1 MQKRPNKE
9 GREKSL
15 LLGLVDLYLETG
27 KPIGSDTLR
36 TNGFE
41 TLSAATIRNYFA
53 KLEQAGYLTQQHSSG
68 GRIPTELAYKF
79 YADHYLT
86 TLSLKD
92 RELEKLRNR
101 LLKETREV
109 ASYLQEA
116 AEIISETTGCA
127 VFLSSPRFDQDLL
140 FDIKLVEIDS
150 HRCLCILITDFGT
163 VHTEL
168 LFTESNLSQIDLQK
182 VAQYLQSRILGLKR
196 AELTETEEQLATQFY
211 REIMLR
217 HIISYSNFTM
227 EDLYKTGFSRLLA
240 FSDFHDATAL
250 ANGLGF
256 FENEADLRE
265 ALKKVALQGE
275 LCCWIGR
282 DLEFLSTSLLGCSL
296 ILIPYRIHENIVGAI
311 GLFGPQRIPYKR
323 LFGLMKTAGS
333 AVSET
338 LTKSLYKFKIGF
350 RNPKVAAPIALIN
363 HSLFIED
370 KREKKP

>member
-1 MQKRPNKE
+1 M
-9 GREKSL
+9 
-15 LLGLVDLYLETG
+15 
-27 KPIGSDTLR
+27 
-36 TNGFE
+36 
-41 TLSAATIRNYFA
+41 
-53 KLEQAGYLTQQHSSG
+53 
-68 GRIPTELAYKF
+68 
-79 YADHYLT
+79 
-86 TLSLKD
+86 KD
-92 RELEKLRNR
+92 REVEKLRDR
-101 LLKETREV
+101 LTKETREV

-168 LFTESNLSQIDLQK
+168 LFAEPDLSQIDLK
-182 VAQYLQSRILGLKR
+182 KLGQYLQSRILGLER
-196 AELTETEEQLATQFY
+196 PELTEIEERLATQFY

-217 HIISYSNFTM
+217 HIISYSNFTA

-240 FSDFHDATAL
+240 FSDFHDAAAL

-256 FENEADLRE
+256 FENEEDLRQV
-265 ALKKVALQGE
+265 LKKVAFHGG

-282 DLEFLSTSLLGCSL
+282 DLEFLSTSLSGCSL
-296 ILIPYRIHENIVGAI
+296 ILIPYRIHQTIAGAI
-311 GLFGPQRIPYKR
+311 GLFAPQRIPYKR
-323 LFGLMKTAGS
+323 LFSLMKIAGS
-333 AVSET
+333 TISET

-350 RNPKVAAPIALIN
+350 RQPKISAPIALIN

-370 KREKKP
+370 KREKNT